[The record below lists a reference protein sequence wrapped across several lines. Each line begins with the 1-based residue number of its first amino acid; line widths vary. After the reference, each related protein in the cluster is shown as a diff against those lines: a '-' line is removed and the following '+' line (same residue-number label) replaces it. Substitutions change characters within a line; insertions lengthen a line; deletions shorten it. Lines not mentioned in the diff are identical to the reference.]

1 MHRAGSPEEAVQ
13 LLADLGEDSKLLA
26 GGQSLVPMMNFRLA
40 RPSALV
46 DINGLRDLDHV
57 THSSEGLRI
66 GALTRHITLEDPTRF
81 PAQWG
86 IVSRVARWIGHYPI
100 RTRGTFGGS
109 IAHADPSA
117 ELPVLSLVFDATFD
131 MLGPRGA
138 RTIPSS
144 EFFKGPFQVDMEMD
158 EMLSG
163 ALLKEPPPEARFSVH
178 EFARRAGD
186 FAIVL
191 VIAGVA
197 LENGR
202 CTWARIGLGGVGGV
216 PRRAVDA
223 ERTLLDATLSEETIE
238 AAAVLAS
245 EGVTPLEDIHASAD
259 HRRHLV
265 KVLVR
270 RAVADAAGDRT

>member
-1 MHRAGSPEEAVQ
+1 MQ
-13 LLADLGEDSKLLA
+13 LLAELGEDAKLLA

-46 DINGLRDLDHV
+46 DINALRDLDHV

-66 GALTRHITLEDPTRF
+66 GALTRHVTLEDTNRF

-86 IVSRVARWIGHYPI
+86 IVPRVARWIGHYPI

-117 ELPVLSLVFDATFD
+117 ELPVLSCVFDATFD
-131 MLGPRGA
+131 VVGPRGE

-144 EFFKGPFQVDMEMD
+144 TFFKGPFQVDLAMD

-163 ALLKEPPPEARFSVH
+163 ALLQEPPQGARFAVH

-191 VIAGVA
+191 VIAGIAVDS
-197 LENGR
+197 GR

-216 PRRAVDA
+216 PQRAVEA
-223 ERTLLDATLSEETIE
+223 EAELLESSVSEEAIE
-238 AAAVLAS
+238 AAATLAS
-245 EGVTPLEDIHASAD
+245 HNVTPLEDIHASAD
-259 HRRHLV
+259 YRRHLV

-270 RAVADAAGDRT
+270 RAVAEAVGGTS